1 MLINWKVKVKFNEK
15 NTSCFVGK
23 RWEYKVRNDKE
34 RGKRSITDVSYDD
47 IKDDNEQVHINLEVL
62 SENDENTIYNILFR
76 DELEN

>member
-1 MLINWKVKVKFNEK
+1 MP
-15 NTSCFVGK
+15 
-23 RWEYKVRNDKE
+23 
-34 RGKRSITDVSYDD
+34 SIMDVSYDN